1 MKMRKG
7 FTLVE
12 LLIVIIIIGIL
23 AAAMLLSS
31 GSATNSALASA
42 ALSEMRGLKAAV
54 VTTIGEMGGGVGK
67 TEAEIKDA
75 IKITEMAKR
84 MEKPDVVTDKYTI
97 EYVGS
102 TGVVSIEPVTDKVGG
117 PEVIAKLK
125 SNAALDPATGGM
137 AFPILIIK

>member
-31 GSATNSALASA
+31 GSATNSAMASA

-67 TEAEIKDA
+67 TETQIQDA
-75 IKITEMAKR
+75 IKIEKMALR
-84 MEKPDVVTDKYTI
+84 MEKPDLVKDKYKI
-97 EYVGS
+97 KYSGS
-102 TGVVSIEPVTDKVGG
+102 TGVVSIEPQVGKIG
-117 PEVIAKLK
+117 GNEVLEKLK
-125 SNAALDPATGGM
+125 SNAALDSGTGAM
-137 AFPILIIK
+137 VFPILAIQ

>member
-67 TEAEIKDA
+67 TEAEIKTA
-75 IKITEMAKR
+75 IEIEKMAKR
-84 MEKPDVVTDKYTI
+84 MEKPDLVKEKYKI
-97 EYVGS
+97 HYVGS
-102 TGVVSIEPVTDKVGG
+102 TGIVSIEPVEAKVGG
-117 PEVIAKLK
+117 PEVIEKLK
-125 SNAALDPATGGM
+125 SNAALDPTKGEM
-137 AFPILIIK
+137 AFPILVIN

>member
-31 GSATNSALASA
+31 GSATNSAMASA

-67 TEAEIKDA
+67 TEADIQAA
-75 IKITEMAKR
+75 IAIGEMAKR
-84 MEKPDVVTDKYTI
+84 MEKPDLVKEKYTI
-97 EYVGS
+97 TYAGS
-102 TGVVSIEPVTDKVGG
+102 TGIVSIEPKADKVGG
-117 PEVIAKLK
+117 AEVVEKLK
-125 SNAALDPATGGM
+125 SNAALDPTTGGM
-137 AFPILIIK
+137 VFPILIIK